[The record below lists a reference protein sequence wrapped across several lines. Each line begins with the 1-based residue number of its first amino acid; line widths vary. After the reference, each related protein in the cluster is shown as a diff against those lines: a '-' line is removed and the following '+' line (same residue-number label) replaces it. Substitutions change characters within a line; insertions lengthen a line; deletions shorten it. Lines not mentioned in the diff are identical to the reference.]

1 MRTEFSFTLN
11 WRKFLPDW
19 KDKCIVQNDVDRD
32 SEKKKLYIA
41 KDLTADIVVIGVELC
56 KSLHMHIPM

>member
-1 MRTEFSFTLN
+1 MTWTETV
-11 WRKFLPDW
+11 RK
-19 KDKCIVQNDVDRD
+19 KN
-32 SEKKKLYIA
+32 LYIA